1 MPIDNNSDLTGKLL
15 IATPSM
21 SDPRFSHSV
30 VFLCAHSEDGA
41 MGLIV
46 NKFLG
51 FMKLSDILA
60 GKEDVKS
67 VDSQRLPVHFGGPV
81 ERGRGFV
88 LHSSD
93 YHSDE
98 ASLKV
103 TEAFSMTA
111 TLDVLEEI
119 NQDSGPEFAILALC
133 YAGWGPGQLETE
145 IKENSWLIAD
155 PVAHLIFVEE
165 DEHKWTEALKQIG
178 VDPQLLSGAA
188 GRA

>member
-1 MPIDNNSDLTGKLL
+1 MSIDKNSDLTGKLL
-15 IATPSM
+15 IAMPSM

-30 VFLCAHSEDGA
+30 VFMCAHSEDGA

-51 FMKLSDILA
+51 FMKLSEILA
-60 GKEDVKS
+60 GREDNTS
-67 VDSQRLPVHFGGPV
+67 ADSHRLPVHFGGPV

-88 LHSSD
+88 VHSSD
-93 YHSDE
+93 YHSEE
-98 ASLKV
+98 ATLKV
-103 TEAFSMTA
+103 TDAFSMTA

-119 NQDSGPEFAILALC
+119 HQGSGPEFAILALG

-145 IKENSWLIAD
+145 IKENSWLIAEPD
-155 PVAHLIFVEE
+155 AHLIFVEE

-178 VDPQLLSGAA
+178 VDPQLLSGSA